1 MKGRIKYNVLTAE
14 ETSLFAD
21 RMERLLSERGIEL
34 SHELLKQELVE
45 KGCKAEGNHVWFP
58 REIIK
63 KAIDA
68 VPTEF
73 TLYAPDEKYNM
84 TFPHPEGSF
93 YTRTNTGAPF
103 YQPAKGEKHLV
114 TLADCREFFSIAN
127 QLSNINYVAL
137 PSACDPAVP
146 EEAID
151 VFTLEQALHT
161 SAKHIWI
168 QPYEQA
174 NVKYLVEMC
183 QTAAG
188 GADALREKP
197 IVSFISCSVPVL
209 QYKDMD
215 AEIIYQCAKN
225 GIPVQPCSLPTA
237 GANAPVTAQGVAL
250 VACADVLAQIVML
263 ELLCPGLPVIATT
276 LLFSLDM
283 ITTQTMQSQTEITYG
298 RLICMQVFEQY
309 YNIRCHSYGTGSDSD
324 KMDGQNMIERTSLIQ
339 AMALSDASV
348 LGGAGQLDTA
358 KTISP
363 LQLILDN
370 EIFEI
375 AKRLRGGLD
384 VTDETLD
391 FEEILAGN
399 DADGYLR
406 SKHTRKHCRK
416 LHRSKLFV
424 TGTAD
429 DPKEAAMMLLDR
441 AFDAYKKLTAE
452 ETPSLLDE
460 IKTEHIH
467 EIVIQ
472 AAADLSGK

>member
-21 RMERLLSERGIEL
+21 RMEQLLSERGIILGHEALKEEL
-34 SHELLKQELVE
+34 AS
-45 KGCKAEGNHVWFP
+45 KGCIVDGNHVRFP
-58 REIIK
+58 KEVIQ
-63 KAIDA
+63 KAIA
-68 VPTEF
+68 SVPSEF
-73 TLYAPDEKYNM
+73 TLYAPDEKNNM
-84 TFPHPEGSF
+84 QFPHPDGNF

-103 YQPAKGEKHLV
+103 YQPAEGEKRLV
-114 TLADCREFFSIAN
+114 TIADCKEYFHIAN

-151 VFTLEQALHT
+151 VFSLEQALHT
-161 SAKHIWI
+161 SKKHVWI
-168 QPYEQA
+168 QPYEQD
-174 NVKYLVEMC
+174 NVKFLIEMC
-183 QTAAG
+183 QKAVG
-188 GADALREKP
+188 GAEALREKP

-209 QYKDMD
+209 QFKDMD

-225 GIPVQPCSLPTA
+225 GVPVQPCSLPTA
-237 GANAPVTAQGVAL
+237 GANAPVTGQGVAL

-283 ITTQTMQSQTEITYG
+283 ISTQTMQSNTEITIG
-298 RLICMQVFEQY
+298 RLICMQVFEQH

-324 KMDGQNMIERTSLIQ
+324 KLDGQNMIERTSLIQ
-339 AMALSDASV
+339 AMAMSDASV
-348 LGGAGQLDTA
+348 LGGAGQFDTA

-363 LQLILDN
+363 IQLIIDN
-370 EIFEI
+370 EIFETS
-375 AKRLRGGLD
+375 KRLRTGLE
-384 VTDETLD
+384 VSDETLN
-391 FEEILAGN
+391 FPELLAGN

-416 LHRSKLFV
+416 MHRNKLFA

-429 DPKEAAMMLLDR
+429 DPAEAKLTVLDR
-441 AFDAYKKLTAE
+441 AFEQYKKLTKE
-452 ETPSLLDE
+452 EPESMLDAD
-460 IKTEHIH
+460 T
-467 EIVIQ
+467 
-472 AAADLSGK
+472 AAAIHDIVLKAAKELTRK